1 MFGVSFA
8 ALVRVDDDELT
19 SFSTSVASTPASFS
33 IAAMC
38 ALISVRTVCSHLA
51 SADPAPLVEA
61 QQHETHLEVAH
72 DRLVNLARERRVVL
86 RQRPVAIPDLIKDLL
101 PCAPPNPTTSASR
114 AARARG
120 DGRTAALAEEVVA
133 LVERDLD
140 RFCERERRLGGGRLE
155 CREALVVVQER
166 LGDVLCGGQAEV

>member
-86 RQRPVAIPDLIKDLL
+86 RQRPVAIPDLIQDLL

-114 AARARG
+114 AGAREETDAQPPSPRKWWPSWNG
-120 DGRTAALAEEVVA
+120 TWIVSVSASVALA
-133 LVERDLD
+133 
-140 RFCERERRLGGGRLE
+140 
-155 CREALVVVQER
+155 VVVSSAER
-166 LGDVLCGGQAEV
+166 PL